1 LNIGQTSFRRGGF
14 LFCVVFSF
22 AGTSATPCLASR
34 TLRVPST
41 PRLVK
46 LPIWLSLIGR
56 KFNVII
62 SRGAARRAP
71 HKGQGEIQH
80 HKYPQPGF
88 HDNVPFLVSKYMLKQ
103 PGGTAFP
110 TPHHASFPASLRR
123 AGSRLPGPQAAFLS
137 NKHSF
142 LTVKG
147 SKAPRSGIDAG
158 V

>member
-1 LNIGQTSFRRGGF
+1 MNIGQIIFRRGGF
-14 LFCVVFSF
+14 LFCVLFYS
-22 AGTSATPCLASR
+22 AGTSATPCLTGR
-34 TLRVPST
+34 TLRYPST
-41 PRLVK
+41 PHLVEI
-46 LPIWLSLIGR
+46 PIWLSLIGR

-62 SRGAARRAP
+62 SRGAFRRAP
-71 HKGQGEIQH
+71 HEGQGEIQH

-110 TPHHASFPASLRR
+110 TPHHASFLASLRR
-123 AGSRLPGPQAAFLS
+123 AGSRLSGPQAAFLS
-137 NKHSF
+137 GKHSC

-147 SKAPRSGIDAG
+147 SKAPRSDIDAG